1 MDVLY
6 YWKDLNED
14 LKADRIGWFRASQ
27 EKLAE
32 FQASYPGTIW
42 VFKTPKGMK
51 GKVQLLGRLVWSDTP
66 KATVP
71 RVAGES
77 YMHYDPDHAKS
88 LWFVD
93 GGTDAAIEQ
102 ASAWMQLHF
111 PAAVRGNFQGGN
123 GQQALRGHILHELE
137 ALAKS
142 LQFIPF
148 RGAIQAPV

>member
-14 LKADRIGWFRASQ
+14 LKADRIGRFRTSA

-42 VFKTPKGMK
+42 VFKSPKGMK
-51 GKVQLLGRLVWSDTP
+51 GKVQLLARLTWSDTP

-77 YMHYDPDHAKS
+77 YLHYDPDHAKS

-93 GGTDAAIEQ
+93 GGSDTSIEQ
-102 ASAWMQLHF
+102 ASSWMQLHF
-111 PAAVRGNFQGGN
+111 PAAVRGNFQGAH
-123 GQQALRGHILHELE
+123 GQQALRGNILQELGS
-137 ALAKS
+137 LAKS
-142 LQFIPF
+142 LQAIPF
-148 RGAIQAPV
+148 REGIQAPV